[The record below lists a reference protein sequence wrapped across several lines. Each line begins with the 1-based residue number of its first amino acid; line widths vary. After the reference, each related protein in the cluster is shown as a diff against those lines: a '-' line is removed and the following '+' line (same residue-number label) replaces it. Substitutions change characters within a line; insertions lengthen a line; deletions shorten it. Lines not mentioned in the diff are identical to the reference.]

1 MTLPAISEI
10 IRDTG
15 LLSFDGKPLG
25 YAQSGLVVSPNY
37 TMTPIFSEDR
47 GLIPQFFIYS
57 GMSCILKFFNVSFN
71 DTVFKL
77 GFIQR
82 GDNTYPSLTIPST
95 TKTGE
100 VVSTTCKG
108 TFLYTPSNPAHPKIT
123 STDCF
128 GFLVGDIQF
137 SYKNLATLP
146 VYVFCKNISFSAQ

>member
-15 LLSFDGKPLG
+15 LLSFDGTPLG
-25 YAQSGLVVSPNY
+25 YAQSGVILSPNY
-37 TMTPIFSEDR
+37 TITPVFSEDS

-57 GMSCILKFFNVSFN
+57 GMSCILKFSNISFN
-71 DTVFKL
+71 DKAFKV

-82 GDNTYPSLTIPST
+82 VDNAYPSLTIPST

-100 VVSTTCKG
+100 IVSTTCKG

-123 STDCF
+123 SSDCF
-128 GFLVGDIQF
+128 GFMVGDIAF

-146 VYVFCKNISFSAQ
+146 LYIFCKEIKIAAQ